1 MSDKPAVVIDN
12 GSGMIKAGIAGD
24 EAPKVYFPS
33 VVGIPRYKQIEG
45 GDQKDTYIGE
55 DAMAKRGLLTLQYP
69 LEHGIVHD
77 WDLMKKIWEH
87 CYYDQLKADPE
98 KHPVLLTEAALNP
111 KANREKMIEIFFDDF
126 KVPAFYVFTQAV
138 LALYASG
145 RTTGL
150 VCDSGDGVTH
160 IVVVYD
166 GYSIKHAV
174 KRLNIAGRN
183 LTEYIQTHLAED
195 GYSFQSTAEG
205 EIAKSIK
212 EQLCYVAM
220 DYNEELKAFE
230 KTESDPDKDKRKE
243 FELPDGTKIKV
254 GSLMIRTPECLFNPS
269 MLGLDVP
276 GIHKAIHECVQKSDI
291 DLRRDLYQ
299 NITLSGGTTMFE
311 FLQERLNKEITN
323 LVPEGVKVKIIAPV
337 ERKFSIWIGGSV
349 LSTLATFQSSWITS
363 EEYNETGS
371 SIVHRKCF

>member
-12 GSGMIKAGIAGD
+12 GTGMIKAGIAGD

-33 VVGIPRYKQIEG
+33 VVGIPKFQQIQG
-45 GDQKDTYIGE
+45 GDEKEFFIGE
-55 DAMAKRGLLTLQYP
+55 DAIAKRGVLTLDYP
-69 LEHGIVHD
+69 LQNGIVQN
-77 WDLMKKIWEH
+77 WDYMEKIWKH
-87 CYYDQLKADPE
+87 CYFDQLKADPE

-111 KANREKMIEIFFDDF
+111 KTNREKMIEIFFDEF

-174 KRLNIAGRN
+174 KRLNFAGRD
-183 LTEYIQTHLAED
+183 LTDFMQKYLAED
-195 GYSFQSTAEG
+195 GYSFQSTAER

-212 EQLCYVAM
+212 EKLCYVAL
-220 DYNEELKAFE
+220 DFDEEMKSFE
-230 KTESDPDKDKRKE
+230 ENPDKKKE
-243 FELPDGTKIKV
+243 FELPDGQKIKV
-254 GSLMIRTPECLFNPS
+254 GNVVIRTPECLFNPQ
-269 MLGLDVP
+269 MLGLDIP
-276 GIHKAIHECVQKSDI
+276 GIHKSIHQAIQKSDV

-299 NITLSGGTTMFE
+299 NITLSGGTTMYE
-311 FLQERLNKEITN
+311 FLQERLNKEITA
-323 LVPEGVKVKIIAPV
+323 LVPESVKVKIIAPV

-349 LSTLATFQSSWITS
+349 LSTLATFQSSWITT
-363 EEYNETGS
+363 EEFNETGP